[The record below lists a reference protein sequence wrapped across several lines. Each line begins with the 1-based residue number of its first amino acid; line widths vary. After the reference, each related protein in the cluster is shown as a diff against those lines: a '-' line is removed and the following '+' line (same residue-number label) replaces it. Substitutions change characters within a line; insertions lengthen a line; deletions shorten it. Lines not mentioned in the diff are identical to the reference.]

1 MLKSQNQFK
10 WKPLLTIDFIRLLI
24 GLLVFTNQAGKV
36 MNRSREQR
44 KRAFRENLRRHL
56 HLGETHYFRE
66 YILFRRFS
74 AFFSN
79 FQRFLVAPQTRR
91 SVLALELRPAMFP
104 FVMQRKGGVLH
115 FLVSSRH
122 CQLFKGKFVYN

>member
-44 KRAFRENLRRHL
+44 KRALIREKLRSHL

-74 AFFSN
+74 AIFSV
-79 FQRFLVAPQTRR
+79 F
-91 SVLALELRPAMFP
+91 
-104 FVMQRKGGVLH
+104 
-115 FLVSSRH
+115 
-122 CQLFKGKFVYN
+122 